1 MKSKNQ
7 FAMWKKTLAVILL
20 LCSFVALSIGVL
32 GTSFMIK
39 EGIFMLD
46 AQAYKQHYLEENMS
60 AWGKEILYTY
70 YMEGKQAA
78 DRLVEGYSINYMVLE
93 DEYAWQAQDFI
104 NKFKGESEWYSV
116 YTYKRTPGS
125 RFDFNR
131 IEAYC
136 VIMMV
141 PKEKVHPDYIAC
153 ISFLAE
159 YMELLKWLLP
169 VIAVAGLL
177 LGIGSLSYLFCGAG
191 WSAKEQKQTDG
202 VLGFVPT
209 DIMLVFLV
217 AIQIWIIRNAK
228 KMDLLSLQTIVP
240 VVTGIL
246 IVIVGVLSLAARIK
260 SGNIWKNSIVYK
272 MGKVPA
278 RIGKLLARVAK
289 MLVQT
294 AQGVPLIWKTVLIT
308 VGIAVVELV
317 VLLVFF
323 EQYIQNWWLK
333 RNFVALWLLEK
344 LFLAIA
350 LFYWMQS
357 LHELKKAGK
366 ELAKGNSD
374 YKVDTHSMFGHAKE
388 HGENLNSISEG
399 VKKAVAERMKSEHL
413 KTELITNVSHDIKT
427 PLTSIINY
435 SDLLCKEETENEKIQ
450 EYAEVLH
457 RQAGR
462 LKKLVE
468 DLMEASKASTGNIE
482 MRPEACD
489 VGVLMTQVMGEFQ
502 QRMEEQELE
511 LLIKQPQQPT
521 IILADPRLLWRVL
534 DNLINNIC
542 KYSQKGTRVYAIVE
556 ESGQQVVITFKNIS
570 KYALDMDPDELM
582 ERFIR
587 GDRSRH
593 TEGNGLGLNIAKSLT
608 ELQGGNLKLA
618 VDGDLFKALL
628 TFPKYEISSEI

>member
-1 MKSKNQ
+1 MRSKNQ
-7 FAMWKKTLAVILL
+7 FSMWKKTLAVIILL
-20 LCSFVALSIGVL
+20 FSLLALLIGVL
-32 GTSFMIK
+32 GSTFMIR
-39 EGIFMLD
+39 EGLFMLD
-46 AQAYKQHYLEENMS
+46 MQAYKQQYLEENMKD
-60 AWGKEILYTY
+60 WGKEILYTY
-70 YMEGKQAA
+70 HMKGKAAA
-78 DRLVEGYSINYMVLE
+78 DALVEGYSINYMVLE

-177 LGIGSLSYLFCGAG
+177 LGIGSLAYLFCGAG
-191 WSAKEQKQTDG
+191 WSAREQKQTDG

-209 DIMLVFLV
+209 DIMLVFLL
-217 AIQIWIIRNAK
+217 AIQIWVIRNSQARE
-228 KMDLLSLQTIVP
+228 LLSLQAIVP
-240 VVTGIL
+240 LVAGLL
-246 IVIVGVLSLAARIK
+246 IMVVGVISLAARIK
-260 SGNIWKNSIVYK
+260 TGNVWKNSILYRL
-272 MGKVPA
+272 GKVPMQITKGLA
-278 RIGKLLARVAK
+278 KVIKLLEQITKRI
-289 MLVQT
+289 
-294 AQGVPLIWKTVLIT
+294 PLIWKTVLIT
-308 VGIAVVELV
+308 FLVCVMELTV
-317 VLLVFF
+317 CLIYYKYRYYQSDFLTLQFFLLWF
-323 EQYIQNWWLK
+323 
-333 RNFVALWLLEK
+333 LEK

-357 LHELKKAGK
+357 LCELKKAGK

-374 YKVDTHSMFGHAKE
+374 YKVDTRLMFGQAKE
-388 HGENLNSISEG
+388 HGEHLNSISEG
-399 VKKAVAERMKSEHL
+399 VKKAVDERMKSEHL

-435 SDLLCKEETENEKIQ
+435 SDLLCKEETENEKIK

-468 DLMEASKASTGNIE
+468 DLMEASKASTGNVE
-482 MRPEACD
+482 VHLEPCD
-489 VGVLMTQVMGEFQ
+489 VNVLLTQIMGEFQ
-502 QRMEEQELE
+502 QRMEEEELE
-511 LLIKQPQQPT
+511 LVTKQPEET
-521 IILADPRLLWRVL
+521 MLILADPRLLWRVM
-534 DNLINNIC
+534 DNLIINIC
-542 KYSQKGTRVYAIVE
+542 KYSQKGTRVYASVE
-556 ESGQQVVITFKNIS
+556 EAEEKVIITLKNIS
-570 KYALDMDPDELM
+570 KYALDMAPDELM

-608 ELQGGNLKLA
+608 ELQGGDLKLS
-618 VDGDLFKALL
+618 VDGDLFKVLL
-628 TFPKYEISSEI
+628 TFPKHVMTS